1 MILTPSRFFLSKI
14 AIGPAAQ
21 LETKQYVHEYVK
33 YFGTAP
39 PEAYIPDQ
47 LGHF

>member
-14 AIGPAAQ
+14 AIGPAVQ
-21 LETKQYVHEYVK
+21 LETKQYVYVQ

-39 PEAYIPDQ
+39 PEAYILEQ